1 MESCILP
8 EIGGREMTPTG
19 PGWWTD
25 SDERSTLVIELAPAV
40 AALEAEIYVTHFVNR
55 LVFEADGLVLNHCFQ
70 ATADSNRQIRVD
82 LRPLSRQIGKR
93 AILTLRLAREAGPS
107 VPPHYPAL
115 ALRSF
120 QLV

>member
-40 AALEAEIYVTHFVNR
+40 ASLEAEIYVTHFVNR
-55 LVFEADGLVLNHCFQ
+55 LVFEADGLVLDHC
-70 ATADSNRQIRVD
+70 V
-82 LRPLSRQIGKR
+82 
-93 AILTLRLAREAGPS
+93 
-107 VPPHYPAL
+107 
-115 ALRSF
+115 
-120 QLV
+120 